1 MRRKRIKKPK
11 LIVIVGPTASG
22 KTSWSLRMA
31 KKINGAIISAD
42 SRQIYKKMDIGTAKE
57 KGEWRRVG
65 LKKEYFVDGIKHYLV
80 DFVDPGQQFTAV
92 DWRDK
97 AFKYIKL
104 CYKNKQPPIVVGGTG
119 LYLSALV
126 DNYSIPKIPANKK
139 LRESLSEKSAVE
151 LYHRLETLDTETAAV
166 IDKNNKRRLIRALE
180 VSILSG
186 EPYSMQRL
194 KGEPSFDC
202 LKIGI
207 EVEREEL
214 HSRIE
219 ARVDN
224 MIKIGLMEEV
234 KALIRQGY
242 AWSLPSMSG
251 IGYKQFKEYLENK
264 ITREEV
270 AANLKRD
277 TKRYAKRQMTWFS
290 RDKSIKWCRNYE
302 QAEKLAL
309 DFVRIPHS

>member
-1 MRRKRIKKPK
+1 MRRETREKPK

-194 KGEPSFDC
+194 KGEPRFDW

-224 MIKIGLMEEV
+224 MIKIGLREEV